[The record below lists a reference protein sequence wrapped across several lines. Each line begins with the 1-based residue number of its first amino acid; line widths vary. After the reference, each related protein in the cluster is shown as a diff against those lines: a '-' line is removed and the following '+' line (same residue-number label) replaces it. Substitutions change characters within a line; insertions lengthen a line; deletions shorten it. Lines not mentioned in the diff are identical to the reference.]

1 MSETKFIGFREDI
14 EIIKMVD
21 EVAEARGQ
29 DRSSFIRGA
38 IRRVLA
44 DLSFLPENSK
54 KALGLKEAS

>member
-29 DRSSFIRGA
+29 DRSAFIRGA